1 MNSIGLVEVKN
12 VSKGI
17 VVTDEMLKSAGIVL
31 ISSGSVCPGKFVTI
45 VGGEL
50 SAIHAAVDRAELIA
64 EDALIDKFVIGN
76 LGDNVFEAICGTAD
90 VKEKK
95 AFGIVETFTA
105 ASAIQAADAAVK
117 AGDIELI
124 EVRVARGL
132 GGKCFVSMTGDVADV
147 KAGVEAGARIAT
159 EQGVLIN
166 TEVIANPHPELW
178 EAVLSFDFTAYN
190 GTAYAVPFLRLNP
203 DKFDCVA

>member
-132 GGKCFVSMTGDVADV
+132 GGKCFVADV

-178 EAVLSFDFTAYN
+178 EAVL
-190 GTAYAVPFLRLNP
+190 
-203 DKFDCVA
+203 

>member
-76 LGDNVFEAICGTAD
+76 LGDNVFAEQPMLRKRKHSVLLKHLLPQVQFKQPTLLLKP
-90 VKEKK
+90 VTSNLSK
-95 AFGIVETFTA
+95 FVWLVVW
-105 ASAIQAADAAVK
+105 AVN
-117 AGDIELI
+117 AL
-124 EVRVARGL
+124 
-132 GGKCFVSMTGDVADV
+132 F
-147 KAGVEAGARIAT
+147 
-159 EQGVLIN
+159 Q
-166 TEVIANPHPELW
+166 
-178 EAVLSFDFTAYN
+178 
-190 GTAYAVPFLRLNP
+190 
-203 DKFDCVA
+203 

>member
-90 VKEKK
+90 VRKHSVLLKHLLPQVQFK
-95 AFGIVETFTA
+95 QPTLLLKPVTSNLSKFVWLVVWAV
-105 ASAIQAADAAVK
+105 SALFQ
-117 AGDIELI
+117 
-124 EVRVARGL
+124 
-132 GGKCFVSMTGDVADV
+132 
-147 KAGVEAGARIAT
+147 
-159 EQGVLIN
+159 
-166 TEVIANPHPELW
+166 
-178 EAVLSFDFTAYN
+178 
-190 GTAYAVPFLRLNP
+190 
-203 DKFDCVA
+203 

>member
-132 GGKCFVSMTGDVADV
+132 GGKCFV

-178 EAVLSFDFTAYN
+178 EAVL
-190 GTAYAVPFLRLNP
+190 
-203 DKFDCVA
+203 

>member
-132 GGKCFVSMTGDVADV
+132 GGKCFVSRQVMLQTLKQAL
-147 KAGVEAGARIAT
+147 RQ
-159 EQGVLIN
+159 EQ
-166 TEVIANPHPELW
+166 E
-178 EAVLSFDFTAYN
+178 
-190 GTAYAVPFLRLNP
+190 LRLN
-203 DKFDCVA
+203 KACLSIQKLLLIHILNCGKLYFNLILRLTKVLRMQYLFYV

>member
-12 VSKGI
+12 ISKGI
-17 VVTDEMLKSAGIVL
+17 VVTDEMLKSAGVYL
-31 ISSGSVCPGKFVTI
+31 ISSGSVCPGKFVTV

-50 SAIHAAVDRAELIA
+50 SAIQAAVDRAKLIA
-64 EDALIDKFVIGN
+64 EDTLIDKFVIGN
-76 LGDNVFEAICGTAD
+76 LGNNVYEAVCGTAE

-105 ASAIQAADAAVK
+105 ASAILAADAAVK
-117 AGDIELI
+117 SGDVELI
-124 EVRVARGL
+124 EVRIARGM
-132 GGKCFVSMTGDVADV
+132 GGKCFASMTGDVADV
-147 KAGVEAGARIAT
+147 KAAVEAGAKIAA

-178 EAVLSFDFTAYN
+178 EAVL
-190 GTAYAVPFLRLNP
+190 
-203 DKFDCVA
+203 

>member
-1 MNSIGLVEVKN
+1 LLLLKDSGGEMMNSIGLVEVKN

-64 EDALIDKFVIGN
+64 GDALIDKFVIGN

-178 EAVLSFDFTAYN
+178 EAVL
-190 GTAYAVPFLRLNP
+190 
-203 DKFDCVA
+203 